1 MDEVKIP
8 GMNPLVKRALDQQI
22 KQLKQLQ
29 TMLGRPAIK
38 KQIDATP
45 LNQDQKDYVYLQMG
59 WL

>member
-1 MDEVKIP
+1 MDDVKIP

-29 TMLGRPAIK
+29 KMLGRPAIK
-38 KQIDATP
+38 KQIDATS